1 MGTVLIV
8 HGLPMVYPWMRY
20 PGSIRDITR
29 ISGLYWTDK
38 LKLPLMTHFP
48 IDYFQVVLQENIPLS
63 EDEIK
68 HIDKQRSEFFKDAPG
83 ILMTATLFIMAIAYY
98 FIQHEINLQ
107 YYHYILFVFAG
118 IAMFGLFY
126 LFVWLTFRS
135 FKNDWKK
142 DIING
147 KNKLSSVII
156 SRHKTENDEY
166 IVTFAG
172 RHKGEKFSLPV
183 KKADYYHYPI
193 GTKVLVSYLKYS
205 KEVLEITE
213 L

>member
-1 MGTVLIV
+1 
-8 HGLPMVYPWMRY
+8 
-20 PGSIRDITR
+20 
-29 ISGLYWTDK
+29 
-38 LKLPLMTHFP
+38 MTHFR
-48 IDYFQVVLQENIPLS
+48 IDYSQVELQENIPLN
-63 EDEIK
+63 EEEIK
-68 HIDKQRSEFFKDAPG
+68 HIDKQQSEFFNDAPT
-83 ILMTATLFIMAIAYY
+83 ILMTSTLFIMAIAYY

-118 IAMFGLFY
+118 LALFGILY

-135 FKNDWKK
+135 FKNNWKK
-142 DIING
+142 DILNG

-166 IVTFAG
+166 IMTFAG
-172 RHKGEKFSLPV
+172 RHKSEKFRFPV
-183 KKADYYHYPI
+183 KKADYYQYPI
-193 GTKVLVSYLKYS
+193 ETKVLVSYLKYS